1 MKTKQFILVLLALFA
16 SVTAKGFRID
26 VGDDEDHLWLTLT
39 VLNEDQKTAEV
50 TSTDY
55 AWGTC
60 TIPAA
65 ANGYTIVSIGDNA
78 FKNQTDLVEVVIPN
92 TVTNIG
98 ASAFEG
104 CTALGTLDHPVV
116 VPASVTSVGVDAFKG
131 TWWLD
136 NTLPNGVVYINN
148 ILYTYK
154 GEMPANTDIEI
165 TDGTTTILSG
175 AFKDC
180 TGLTSVTIPATV
192 TAIGSQAFN
201 GCSSLTSVT
210 VKNPTPVGISPNTFS
225 NAANATLFVNG
236 YDAYNA
242 YRVATNW
249 KDFMKIVGNIEFA
262 DESVKNYCVQ
272 YWDTNNDGELSF
284 EEAASVTSIRG
295 KFNNLTF
302 SSFDE
307 FKYFT
312 GITEINGSA
321 SVYSSSFKNCTIGSL
336 TIPSNVKTFAG
347 GGGSGEMPF
356 AGTTLTRLIIC
367 DGDDVLT
374 ISIGGNNS
382 VSGLFQ
388 DSKLSSLYLGRN
400 YTLSRN
406 YIGEPFSTSTLEDL
420 TIGEKV
426 TTIRGGAFGS
436 CKLVSVTI
444 PSSVTCIGEYNQ
456 EIKGETNVEII
467 SVIA

>member
-60 TIPAA
+60 TIPTA

-92 TVTNIG
+92 TVTSIG

-136 NTLPNGVVYINN
+136 YTLPDGVVYINN

-154 GEMPANTDIEI
+154 GEMPANTAIDI
-165 TDGTTTILSG
+165 TDGTTTILAK

-192 TAIGSQAFN
+192 T
-201 GCSSLTSVT
+201 
-210 VKNPTPVGISPNTFS
+210 
-225 NAANATLFVNG
+225 
-236 YDAYNA
+236 
-242 YRVATNW
+242 
-249 KDFMKIVGNIEFA
+249 
-262 DESVKNYCVQ
+262 
-272 YWDTNNDGELSF
+272 
-284 EEAASVTSIRG
+284 
-295 KFNNLTF
+295 
-302 SSFDE
+302 
-307 FKYFT
+307 
-312 GITEINGSA
+312 
-321 SVYSSSFKNCTIGSL
+321 TIFL
-336 TIPSNVKTFAG
+336 
-347 GGGSGEMPF
+347 
-356 AGTTLTRLIIC
+356 
-367 DGDDVLT
+367 
-374 ISIGGNNS
+374 
-382 VSGLFQ
+382 
-388 DSKLSSLYLGRN
+388 
-400 YTLSRN
+400 
-406 YIGEPFSTSTLEDL
+406 
-420 TIGEKV
+420 
-426 TTIRGGAFGS
+426 
-436 CKLVSVTI
+436 
-444 PSSVTCIGEYNQ
+444 
-456 EIKGETNVEII
+456 
-467 SVIA
+467 